1 MGTARSRALL
11 GIAVLLALMSAV
23 VVVAALRARND
34 RNARDAVSQREGVVA
49 AMEEAR
55 SQLAREATSATAAL
69 GSQDPSSFVNDY
81 QQAQAAA
88 DEALGQAQSALT
100 EIDNSDAAA
109 ALEMFSLSLGY
120 LRQDIDTAL
129 GSAAGSQHTPVPAGD
144 EYFALLQP
152 RLDQALIELDRLVAA
167 QKVQLATQREEANR
181 ASNVTLALL
190 VSWSAIA
197 LLVGSAVVMAII
209 VSVTRPIAALRL
221 RVSEAASG
229 DGAASAGVS
238 GPEEVTAL
246 ARDFDRMAE
255 QRRSAEKAQRAS
267 DEKYQAL
274 FQRSMDAV
282 YLHDLDGRFIDGNAA
297 TLELLGCTREEL
309 LSSSVVDFFE
319 EPRRPAVLAAMND
332 LIDGSSRGDIRTFRL
347 KRRDG
352 LTADVE
358 VAGSMVRTE
367 DGATVVMGV
376 ARDVSYRVRAE
387 EVLRGSEDKYREI
400 FERVQDIFYSTDAQG
415 IITDISPAV
424 RRWGY
429 TPEEMIGTQVLNVYP
444 DPKERQGLL
453 SELMARGEVTDYE
466 VKLRA
471 ADGSVKYS
479 SVGSHLIRGPDGEM
493 LGVEG
498 VLRDITDRKRA
509 EEALRE
515 QMRRDPLTGVLNHAA
530 VVSELRDLI
539 SRSTNGER
547 CAVLMS
553 DVDSLKAI
561 NDTFGHP
568 VGDSVLVGV
577 ARSLSR
583 DGALVGRYGG
593 DEFIA
598 VLPGAGRPEAER
610 YKNDVLEAVNQ
621 MGLQDPQSGA
631 GVPVFVSS
639 GIAICPIEANRIEE
653 LVQLADSGM
662 YAEKRLRRESSSG
675 LLAVRHRGGDVD
687 AARIVGEIVP
697 YLTTTGNLE
706 EKLRLVARRLSVAA
720 GYDAVSFMLFDADPD
735 APPSMVTFARGPEK
749 LLNKWNSEEVKI
761 TTTGRNVK
769 SEPWHQRPRI
779 MREVEQNPRFSD
791 TQRELLR
798 KAGLKSAM
806 TAPMLWR
813 NEPIGILA
821 VASERENAFTPHDAQ
836 VLSAV
841 ATQVTAIV
849 SLETLVEELRAASG
863 RLSQAHT
870 ETVMLL
876 AAAAEAH
883 DRTTGKHLRNVRTIS
898 EQLARELGYGDEDAR
913 ELGLA
918 AVLHDMGKIR
928 VTDSVLANTGRLT
941 SEEWELMQHHAVWGE
956 QFLAGRSGFDLA
968 ARIARSHHERWDGGG
983 YPDGLLGEEIPEAAT
998 IVAVADS
1005 FDAMTSDRPYKPGR
1019 SSAAALQEVMACSG
1033 AQFSPKIVQ
1042 ALAQLYKQRKLPR
1055 RRTRPVV
1062 EEQAA

>member
-1 MGTARSRALL
+1 MRTARARALL
-11 GIAVLLALMSAV
+11 GIAVLLVLMGAV
-23 VVVAALRARND
+23 VVVAALRARSD

-69 GSQDPSSFVNDY
+69 GSQDPSTFVNAY

-88 DEALGQAQSALT
+88 DEAMGQAQNALT
-100 EIDNSDAAA
+100 VIDNSDAAA
-109 ALEMFSLSLGY
+109 ALELFSLSLGY
-120 LRQDIDTAL
+120 LRQDMDTAL

-144 EYFALLQP
+144 EYAALLQP
-152 RLDQALIELDRLVAA
+152 RFDQALIELDRLVAA
-167 QKVQLATQREEANR
+167 QKIQLATQREEANH

-190 VSWSAIA
+190 VTWSAIA
-197 LLVGSAVVMAII
+197 LLAGSAVVMAII

-221 RVSEAASG
+221 RVSEAMSG
-229 DGAASAGVS
+229 DGAASADVS

-255 QRRSAEKAQRAS
+255 QRRNAEKVQRAS
-267 DEKYQAL
+267 DERYRAL
-274 FQRSMDAV
+274 FEKSMDAV

-309 LSSSVVDFFE
+309 LRSSVLDFFE
-319 EPRRPAVLAAMND
+319 EPQHSAVTAAMNG
-332 LIDGSSRGDIRTFRL
+332 LIDGSSRGELRTFRL
-347 KRRDG
+347 RRKDG
-352 LTADVE
+352 LTADIE
-358 VAGSMVRTE
+358 VAGSLVRTE
-367 DGATVVMGV
+367 DGATVAMGV

-429 TPEEMIGTQVLNVYP
+429 TPEELIGTQVLNVYP
-444 DPKERQGLL
+444 DPEERQGLL
-453 SELMARGEVTDYE
+453 TELMARGEVTDYE

-471 ADGSVKYS
+471 ADGSIRCS
-479 SVGSHLIRGPDGEM
+479 SVGSHLIRGPNGEM
-493 LGVEG
+493 IGVEG
-498 VLRDITDRKRA
+498 VLRDVTERKRA

-530 VVSELRDLI
+530 IVDELRTLI
-539 SRSTNGER
+539 SGGDEP
-547 CAVLMS
+547 CAVLMN

-568 VGDSVLVGV
+568 VGDSVLVAV
-577 ARSLSR
+577 AKALSR

-598 VLPGAGRPEAER
+598 VIPGAGHKEAER
-610 YKNDVLEAVNQ
+610 YRKDVLDTLGEAGV
-621 MGLQDPQSGA
+621 QDPETRSR
-631 GVPVFVSS
+631 VPVLISM
-639 GIAICPIEANRIEE
+639 GIAICPIEARRIEE
-653 LVQLADSGM
+653 LIQLADSGM
-662 YAEKRLRRESSSG
+662 YTAKRQGPDSPSPLV
-675 LLAVRHRGGDVD
+675 LTRHRGGDID

-697 YLTTTGNLE
+697 YLTTTGNLA

-720 GYDAVSFMLFDADPD
+720 GYDAVSFMLFDSDPD
-735 APPSMVTFARGPEK
+735 QPPSLVTFARGPQK

-761 TTTGRNVK
+761 TRTGWKVK
-769 SEPWHQRPRI
+769 SEPGHQRPRI
-779 MREVEQNPRFSD
+779 MREIGRQPRFTD
-791 TQRELLR
+791 AQRDLLQ

-813 NEPIGILA
+813 NELIGILA
-821 VASERENAFTPHDAQ
+821 VASERDDAFTPHDAQ

-849 SLETLVEELRAASG
+849 SLETLVEELREASG
-863 RLSQAHT
+863 RISQAHI

-898 EQLARELGYGDEDAR
+898 EQLARELGYSDGDAR

-928 VTDSVLANTGRLT
+928 VADSVLANTGRLS
-941 SEEWELMQHHAVWGE
+941 SEEWELMQNHSIWGE
-956 QFLAGRSGFDLA
+956 QFLAGRSGFELA
-968 ARIARSHHERWDGGG
+968 AKIARSHHERWDGNG
-983 YPDGLLGEEIPEAAT
+983 YPDSLKGEEIDEAAT

-1019 SSAAALQEVMACSG
+1019 SSAAAMQEIMACSG
-1033 AQFSPKIVQ
+1033 TQFSPKVVE

-1055 RRTRPVV
+1055 RRPRPVA